1 MQFDAKVIWERAG
14 QQFLDQRHDRA
25 HQWRFDIAN
34 ALKTDVRVEAM
45 AL

>member
-1 MQFDAKVIWERAG
+1 MQFKAKVIWERNA
-14 QQFLDQRHDRA
+14 QEFLDQRDGRA
-25 HQWRFDIAN
+25 HQWQCCIAN